1 MAEAIAVRNL
11 LYRFGIPADAGGQ
24 QTIAWLANQGINTA
38 EAMSVVN
45 DTVLK
50 SLMKQLSTDAV
61 SLPAGQR
68 PLQGVPLGS
77 MPTMPVT
84 S

>member
-11 LYRFGIPADAGGQ
+11 LYRFGMPADAGGQ
-24 QTIAWLANQGINTA
+24 QTIAWLATQGINTA

-61 SLPAGQR
+61 SLP
-68 PLQGVPLGS
+68 LCL
-77 MPTMPVT
+77 
-84 S
+84 